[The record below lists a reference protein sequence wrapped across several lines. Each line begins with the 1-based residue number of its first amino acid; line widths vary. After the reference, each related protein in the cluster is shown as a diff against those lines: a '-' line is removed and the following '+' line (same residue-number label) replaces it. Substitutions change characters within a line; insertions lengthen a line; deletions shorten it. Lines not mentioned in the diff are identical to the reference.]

1 MAGNALGLPTTVSTT
16 ELSNLL
22 GINQRSVRDHALRGN
37 LVRAPQSGRFLL
49 QESVQKY
56 TQALRDQAQGRST
69 ATGTTLQ
76 DERAKTEAVNREIA
90 EIKLAQL
97 RAETLTFAEVSES
110 WSNLAA
116 MLKQKLLALPSKA
129 RSTIPHLTAHDGQ
142 TLNTLV
148 RDVLAELA
156 DEVGSGAVIG
166 ASPERLRGRS

>member
-1 MAGNALGLPTTVSTT
+1 MTKKTPEIPVSISRS
-16 ELSNLL
+16 ELAKFL
-22 GINQRSVRDHALRGN
+22 GISTRAVNDHALRGN
-37 LVRAPQSGRFLL
+37 LVRAPQAGRFLF

-56 TQALRDQAQGRST
+56 TASLRDQAMGRST

-97 RAETLTFAEVSES
+97 RAENLTYAEVSES
-110 WSNLAA
+110 WSNLAS

-142 TLNTLV
+142 TLNLLI
-148 RDVLAELA
+148 RDVLSELA
-156 DEVGSGAVIG
+156 DEVESGAVIG
-166 ASPERLRGRS
+166 ASPEKIRGR